1 MKTAHFTLGL
11 LAVLPAAA
19 VPRPN
24 VLWIMTDQHSYD
36 AMSCAGNP
44 HLHTPNI
51 DRLASAGV
59 LFPNT
64 YCSFPLSGP
73 SRAAMFTGYMPSE
86 TGMVENEMPLRDSL
100 RNDVLGEVVARSGY
114 DCVYAGKWHVN
125 TVSLPSEHSFGFRRL
140 HPMGDEGLAESCVS
154 YLEGRKE
161 GDAPFFLVASF
172 VNPHNI
178 CEAARHQILPDA
190 DIDPSPKAKRPP
202 LPRNFRVN
210 RDDASVLRFEKGRN
224 YALYPSSDFSRDDW
238 REYRDSYYRLVEA
251 VDAHIGKI
259 VDAVDRMGLWE
270 NTVIIFTADHG
281 DGEGAHQWNQKTALY
296 EEVVSVPLIV
306 CLPGGRNAGMR
317 SMVLVNNGIDMMPSI
332 CEWTGAEMP
341 SGRSGRSFAGAAVA
355 PEAPQ
360 DREYV
365 ITETN
370 FNQTAGTL
378 GWMVRSRDYKYVL
391 YDKGLNREQLFDMRK
406 DRAELHNLAGKPAYR
421 EVLEQHR
428 AWLRKEASASLGRR
442 AAKILY

>member
-1 MKTAHFTLGL
+1 MKTAHFTLGF

-19 VPRPN
+19 APRPN

-100 RNDVLGEVVARSGY
+100 RNDVLGEIVARSGY

-190 DIDPSPKAKRPP
+190 DIEPSPKAKRPP

-238 REYRDSYYRLVEA
+238 REYRDSYYDMLIHGDYPPQLKRRILDEGHLSNDDAAAAIKSFCSDNLRNLFLCHLSGNNNTPRLAYDCARSALVEA
-251 VDAHIGKI
+251 
-259 VDAVDRMGLWE
+259 
-270 NTVIIFTADHG
+270 
-281 DGEGAHQWNQKTALY
+281 
-296 EEVVSVPLIV
+296 
-306 CLPGGRNAGMR
+306 
-317 SMVLVNNGIDMMPSI
+317 
-332 CEWTGAEMP
+332 GAEEGRVSLRVLPRGVP
-341 SGRSGRSFAGAAVA
+341 SPV
-355 PEAPQ
+355 
-360 DREYV
+360 V
-365 ITETN
+365 
-370 FNQTAGTL
+370 
-378 GWMVRSRDYKYVL
+378 
-391 YDKGLNREQLFDMRK
+391 
-406 DRAELHNLAGKPAYR
+406 NL
-421 EVLEQHR
+421 
-428 AWLRKEASASLGRR
+428 
-442 AAKILY
+442 